1 MSFRL
6 IIIRK
11 GCGVMYT
18 KEISG
23 EWQME
28 FLSKFDF
35 IREAGSEGEVKAAEL
50 LRDTL
55 DSFGVENR
63 MEGFSFW
70 GFRINRAVLKVVEPY
85 QKEYVVTGYGRCGN
99 TLEEGLQAPFLYV
112 ENGDDISLSGAKGKI
127 VMVNGRVSGELY
139 RRLVA
144 AGVVGFVSVEGSP
157 LDEGVDRVPCQ
168 RSLPM
173 ILLGEAAE
181 VIEGLSGNSSKE
193 NQSLDITEATEGL
206 LELSEDIQKVQEIYN
221 SRIPGVGLHY
231 KDAVE
236 LVTEG
241 ASEVCLSV
249 EQEVTACRS
258 RNVVARIE
266 GTDKKDEILTLTAH
280 YDSVPEGPGAYDNMA
295 GAAIIMELCRY
306 FQRHRPRRT
315 VEFVWFG
322 AEEKGLLGS
331 REYVKVH
338 ADELGAHRFNM
349 NVDLAGQ
356 LVGGNV
362 LGVTGEA
369 SICDK
374 LLQIAARAG
383 IGASTKNQ
391 IWGSDSNSF
400 AWKGIP
406 AMTLNRDGFGMHTRY
421 DTINLLSAWS
431 LERSAILL
439 GCIADEL
446 GNAEVFPF
454 ERTMPEK
461 FLEELDAYMRR

>member
-1 MSFRL
+1 
-6 IIIRK
+6 
-11 GCGVMYT
+11 MYT

-173 ILLGEAAE
+173 ILPGEAAE

-206 LELSEDIQKVQEIYN
+206 LEPSEDVQKVQEKYN

-374 LLQIAARAG
+374 LLRIAARAG